1 MRLACD
7 KAEFVSG
14 IGQGGRMLRVACC
27 VKQFGLARTNG
38 THNTQHGTRNT
49 AFTLLELLIAVVA
62 FAIVLAAINGVFY
75 SGLKLRNRS
84 AASLEKSLP
93 LAQALLVLKR
103 DLANLAP
110 PSTNETRL
118 IGELQSSPTGTG
130 SSSGS
135 GPSSQPRFGSL
146 AGATGGMS
154 GQTAQV
160 SPDFYTLSGLLD
172 TSSPWPNVQKV
183 AYLLVDSTNRSA
195 LGKDLIRAVTRN
207 LLPAGGFEE
216 VPAEQLLL
224 TDVEDVF
231 FLYHDGTDWVESW
244 DSTADDTMK
253 LPRAIK
259 VQIQLAA
266 ETRASQSA
274 PVELVVPIVVEA
286 STNSTS
292 QSSGGGR

>member
-1 MRLACD
+1 MKVTRANLELVAGLD
-7 KAEFVSG
+7 SR
-14 IGQGGRMLRVACC
+14 GGALRVACC
-27 VKQFGLARTNG
+27 VKQFERGRAHATRS
-38 THNTQHGTRNT
+38 TQHAARS

-93 LAQALLVLKR
+93 LTQALLVLKR
-103 DLANLAP
+103 DLASLAL

-118 IGELQSSPTGTG
+118 VGELQSSPTGSS

-146 AGATGGMS
+146 AGATGGAS
-154 GQTAQV
+154 GQPAQV

-172 TSSPWPNVQKV
+172 TASPWPNVQKV

-195 LGKDLIRAVTRN
+195 LGKDLVRAVTRN

-216 VPAEQLLL
+216 VPVEQLLL

-231 FLYHDGTDWVESW
+231 FLYHDGTDWVDSW
-244 DSTADDTMK
+244 DSTADETMK
-253 LPRAIK
+253 FPRAIK

>member
-1 MRLACD
+1 MKIKTSNAPRPTLHVQGAC
-7 KAEFVSG
+7 SG
-14 IGQGGRMLRVACC
+14 RWKLSVERWTFSASA
-27 VKQFGLARTNG
+27 FRTPNF
-38 THNTQHGTRNT
+38 HA

-118 IGELQSSPTGTG
+118 IGELQSSPTG
-130 SSSGS
+130 SGTTDT
-135 GPSSQPRFGSL
+135 PRFGSI
-146 AGATGGMS
+146 AGATGSTS

-172 TSSPWPNVQKV
+172 TSSPWPNVQRV
-183 AYLLVDSTNRSA
+183 AYLLVDSTNRNA

-259 VQIQLAA
+259 VQIQFAS
-266 ETRASQSA
+266 ESRANLQP

-286 STNSTS
+286 STNATS
-292 QSSGGGR
+292 SASSNGGGQ

>member
-1 MRLACD
+1 MRIKTSNAQRRTLDVQGACFERSRLNVGIWKLAP
-7 KAEFVSG
+7 
-14 IGQGGRMLRVACC
+14 
-27 VKQFGLARTNG
+27 AR
-38 THNTQHGTRNT
+38 R

-84 AASLEKSLP
+84 AASLERSLP
-93 LAQALLVLKR
+93 LTQALIVLKR

-110 PSTNETRL
+110 PSTNESRL

-130 SSSGS
+130 SGSGS
-135 GPSSQPRFGSL
+135 GPSSTPRFGSL
-146 AGATGGMS
+146 AGATGGAS
-154 GQTAQV
+154 GQPAQV

-195 LGKDLIRAVTRN
+195 LGKDFIRAVTRN

-216 VPAEQLLL
+216 EPVEQLLL

-231 FLYHDGTDWVESW
+231 FLYHNGTDWVESW
-244 DSTADDTMK
+244 DSTADETMK

-286 STNSTS
+286 STNATS
-292 QSSGGGR
+292 QASSNGGGQ

>member
-1 MRLACD
+1 MRIKTSNAQLSTLNVQGACFERSRLNVGSWKLAPSRC
-7 KAEFVSG
+7 
-14 IGQGGRMLRVACC
+14 
-27 VKQFGLARTNG
+27 
-38 THNTQHGTRNT
+38 

-84 AASLEKSLP
+84 AASLERSLP
-93 LAQALLVLKR
+93 LTQALIVLKR

-110 PSTNETRL
+110 PSTNESRL
-118 IGELQSSPTGTG
+118 IGELQSSPSGTG
-130 SSSGS
+130 SGSGS
-135 GPSSQPRFGSL
+135 GPSSTPRFGSL
-146 AGATGGMS
+146 AGATGGAS
-154 GQTAQV
+154 GQPAQV

-183 AYLLVDSTNRSA
+183 AYLLVDSTNRGA
-195 LGKDLIRAVTRN
+195 LGKDFIRAVTRN

-216 VPAEQLLL
+216 EPVEQLLL

-231 FLYHDGTDWVESW
+231 FLYHNGTDWVESW
-244 DSTADDTMK
+244 DSTTDETMK

-286 STNSTS
+286 STNTTS
-292 QSSGGGR
+292 QASSNGGGQ

>member
-1 MRLACD
+1 MN
-7 KAEFVSG
+7 FVLSKVQS
-14 IGQGGRMLRVACC
+14 QGRV
-27 VKQFGLARTNG
+27 QRSHDFGLW
-38 THNTQHGTRNT
+38 TRPRS

-93 LAQALLVLKR
+93 LAHALLVLKR

-130 SSSGS
+130 SSGGS

-183 AYLLVDSTNRSA
+183 AYLLVESTNRNA

-216 VPAEQLLL
+216 VPVEQLLL

-259 VQIQLAA
+259 VQIQFAS
-266 ETRASQSA
+266 ESRASLQP

-286 STNSTS
+286 STNATS
-292 QSSGGGR
+292 SASSNGGGQ

>member
-1 MRLACD
+1 MKVRGTNTGVATG
-7 KAEFVSG
+7 F
-14 IGQGGRMLRVACC
+14 GQSCCVLRVACC
-27 VKQFGLARTNG
+27 VPQFESARTHA
-38 THNTQHGTRNT
+38 TRNTQHATRS

-93 LAQALLVLKR
+93 LTQAILVLKR
-103 DLANLAP
+103 DLANLGV
-110 PSTNETRL
+110 PSTNDTRL
-118 IGELQSSPTGTG
+118 IGELQSTPTG
-130 SSSGS
+130 SGIS
-135 GPSSQPRFGSL
+135 DTPRFGSL
-146 AGATGGMS
+146 AGAAGGGS
-154 GQTAQV
+154 GQASQV

-183 AYLLVDSTNRSA
+183 AYLLVDSTNRNA

-207 LLPAGGFEE
+207 LLPAGGIAEE
-216 VPAEQLLL
+216 PAEQLLL

-231 FLYHDGTDWVESW
+231 FLYHNGTDWAETW
-244 DSTADDTMK
+244 DSTADETMK

-259 VQIQLAA
+259 VQIQFAS
-266 ETRASQSA
+266 ETRSSQPM

-286 STNSTS
+286 STNS
-292 QSSGGGR
+292 SSGGGQ